1 MNRPRYLLILLSSS
15 ILSGACNSDVPES
28 AVMESP
34 RFGLRVAVTR
44 VATHPFLARY
54 NLKVRIERRDGCVAV
69 SDLFPDTG
77 RAGRRNLYRS
87 GSGTVLV
94 VGQFDARVLRE
105 DRCMIEL
112 VEFRHLEQGG
122 TFLGTFDLDEQKRW
136 RFLPPD
142 VRPEQP
148 FEKS

>member
-1 MNRPRYLLILLSSS
+1 VNRSRYLLVLLSSS
-15 ILSGACNSDVPES
+15 ILSGACNSDVPEP

-34 RFGLRVAVTR
+34 RFGLRVTVTR

-54 NLKVRIERRDGCVAV
+54 DLKVRIERRDGCVAAGE
-69 SDLFPDTG
+69 LFPDTG
-77 RAGRRNLYRS
+77 QAGRRNLYLS
-87 GSGTVLV
+87 GSGAVLV

-142 VRPEQP
+142 VRPERP

>member
-1 MNRPRYLLILLSSS
+1 MPLWTRHLILLLFS
-15 ILSGACNSDVPES
+15 IVSGACNSDAPEP

-34 RFGLRVAVTR
+34 GFGLRVTVTR

-54 NLKVRIERRDGCVAV
+54 NLKARVERADGCAAT
-69 SDLFPDTG
+69 SELFPDTG
-77 RAGRRNLYRS
+77 HAGRRNLYISQS
-87 GSGTVLV
+87 GAVLL
-94 VGQFDARVLRE
+94 VGQFDARVLPR
-105 DRCMIEL
+105 DRCAIQL
-112 VEFRHLEQGG
+112 VEFHELEKGQ

-142 VRPEQP
+142 VQPERP